1 MKGKFIYSLLAAALM
16 VTASGSFVSCKD
28 YESDDIQRL
37 DYSMNYLDK
46 NLQDKVNSVNE
57 RIDSLNDLLGQYG
70 GLDPNDPNSAFNA
83 INKKI
88 TDLQDAINDPNS
100 GLEKANDRL
109 DELERN
115 SKNSEGKTWQEAIE
129 DLKQD
134 ISNANCNCDLASISA
149 RIDSLRDVSKTHA
162 TKEELET
169 VKGMINN
176 NPGFE
181 DDLTWKTDIHR
192 LDSLIQNLP
201 KDDTGWKTLCDS
213 LKGVTKNIQNDMLA
227 VVSKANHAD
236 SLAHVADSIAK
247 KAETDAGTA
256 ATAAAQAAQKAKE
269 AKDHADSLYNV
280 ANNKIDGVNLHL
292 NALED
297 VTFDMVKSLVTNVIV
312 QSTYSPVVGELALPL
327 DIQANVVGAY
337 FGSNSEEFEFPT
349 NNPQYFATGWQ
360 PTLTAEDMPAASK
373 QVTIPEGT
381 LITADGAEGN
391 AGSMY
396 VTVNPSYINI
406 DNVNFSLINSQGTP
420 YMSGLEANTTDKI
433 LTWGYTRA
441 AGNNFYEIPI
451 TIDKSNLDKFKPGID
466 ASKVK
471 TAVKNLLNERTETKK
486 NLKALARESAK
497 FVYDNMNGKLPRL
510 ALATEFDTYTGE
522 KNADGSYVKTTGS
535 NVSEMNIMAVSVR
548 PVGFGTLAVINDV
561 QTVPGLERAEERV
574 ENFINNLFKK
584 IGTIEIGNGQYTEVD
599 SVDSVGTINLVG
611 GTYKEKVYYTYTVP
625 VYDHHG
631 NKTGEETRHDSTIVD
646 LTSSIESVLSVVQ
659 DGVNHKL
666 NNIDT
671 SLNTFNSN
679 IDGINSLIHSVQGGI
694 DISDQLDGVRTDLIT
709 SLTNFLDRQN
719 NRFRYWFNRAKN
731 NALQP
736 VMLFNDSKGIH
747 RLTAASHGTDYT
759 GSTIKLVPT
768 SWTLELFA
776 PAYKKYVKVYKGSDV
791 RYSEVF
797 DGLDKNY
804 SEIEVSGLTKGVW
817 TIVYEAV
824 DYQGKVSARKYYL
837 NVQ

>member
-46 NLQDKVNSVNE
+46 NLQDKVDSTNA
-57 RIDSLNDLLGQYG
+57 RIDSLNNLLNQYG

-88 TDLQDAINDPNS
+88 QDLQDAINDPEK
-100 GLEKANDRL
+100 GLNEVNDRL
-109 DELERN
+109 GKLE
-115 SKNSEGKTWQEAIE
+115 KNDEGKTWQEAVK
-129 DLKQD
+129 DLQD
-134 ISNANCNCDLASISA
+134 KISNANCNCDLTEISKDIEA
-149 RIDSLRDVSKTHA
+149 LKDSSKTHA
-162 TKEELET
+162 TKEELNALKET
-169 VKGMINN
+169 IDGLS
-176 NPGFE
+176 FD
-181 DDLTWKTDIHR
+181 DDLTWKTEIHR

-213 LKGVTKNIQNDMLA
+213 LGKVTKALQEDMMK
-227 VVSKANHAD
+227 VVAKANHAD

-256 ATAAAQAAQKAKE
+256 ATAAAEAAQKAKE
-269 AKDHADSLYNV
+269 AKDSAEVWYNR

-292 NALED
+292 NSLEN

-327 DIQANVVGAY
+327 DIQANVLGTY

-406 DNVNFSLINSQGTP
+406 DKVNFSLINSQGTA

-441 AGNNFYEIPI
+441 AGNNFYEIPV
-451 TIDKSNLDKFKPGID
+451 TIDNSNLDNFKPGID
-466 ASKVK
+466 ASKVR

-486 NLKALARESAK
+486 NLKALAREGAK
-497 FVYDNMNGKLPRL
+497 FIYDNMNGKLPRL

-535 NVSEMNIMAVSVR
+535 NVSEMNIMAVSMR

-561 QTVPGLERAEERV
+561 QTVPGLERAEQRV

-584 IGTIEIGNGQYTEVD
+584 IGKIEIGNGQYTEVD
-599 SVDSVGTINLVG
+599 SVDSVGTISIVG
-611 GTYKEKVYYTYTVP
+611 GTYKETVHYTYLVP
-625 VYDHHG
+625 IYDNHG
-631 NKTGEETRHDSTIVD
+631 NKIGDEERHGTTEVD
-646 LTSSIESVLSVVQ
+646 LTNTIDSVLSIVE

-694 DISDQLDGVRTDLIT
+694 DVSDQLDGVRTDLIT

-736 VMLFNDSKGIH
+736 VMFFNDSKGIH
-747 RLTAASHGTDYT
+747 RLTAASHGTNYS

-776 PAYKKYVKVYKGSDV
+776 PAYKKYVKVYKGSQV
-791 RYSEVF
+791 AYSEVF

-804 SEIEVSGLTKGVW
+804 SEIEVSGLTKGTW